1 MWRWGLDVWGLG
13 FADSK
18 ERGLGFWVVGSSTIG
33 SGGFLRSEIARCDAT
48 CALRSQYFY
57 SGMVLVLSSLFVLP
71 SLVGAVNIQRFLLD
85 GVVGCYVCSLG
96 RRRRGRG
103 KKKRGRRRR
112 RRRRGQKRRREGRR
126 RRERRGRCRIT
137 SNVDHH
143 YRAAAAKYST
153 KTQRHHTSTLPLR
166 KETCQLD
173 GIKAPYPPPTA
184 LISKNV
190 LDRSV
195 RTARHFHH
203 LSFRLRGAAIPP
215 FNPSHVFIYP
225 LPYRN
230 VNGVFGGGVVPSISR
245 LPTPGKA

>member
-1 MWRWGLDVWGLG
+1 MFGDCGQQGKGIGVL
-13 FADSK
+13 
-18 ERGLGFWVVGSSTIG
+18 VVGSSTIG
-33 SGGFLRSEIARCDAT
+33 SGGFLRPGIARCDAA
-48 CALRSQYFY
+48 CALRSQYFC

-112 RRRRGQKRRREGRR
+112 RRRGQKRRREGQR
-126 RRERRGRCRIT
+126 RRERGGRCRIT

-173 GIKAPYPPPTA
+173 GIKAPYPPPPA
-184 LISKNV
+184 LISTNV

-203 LSFRLRGAAIPP
+203 LSFRFPRAAIPP
-215 FNPSHVFIYP
+215 FNPSRVFTYP

-230 VNGVFGGGVVPSISR
+230 VNGVFGGGVVPGISR
-245 LPTPGKA
+245 LPTRGKA